1 MQHTLKTPV
10 QLIGVGVHTGAETRL
25 VIKPAAANA
34 GLSFVRTDVTDRD
47 NVIPARWD
55 HVVDTRLCTVVGNKA
70 GVTVGTVEHLMAALA
85 ACAIDNAV
93 IELDG
98 PEVPIL
104 DGSSVEFIIAIEAV
118 GRKGQTAPRQAIK
131 ILRDVTVQDGDKT
144 VTLKP
149 SVGMRFRSD
158 IMFNH
163 PAIGHQSWSLDLLD
177 GTFARDVA
185 NCRTFGFLHEV
196 SYLRQQGLALG
207 GSLEN
212 AIVLDQQAGTVLN
225 PEGLRH
231 KDEFARHKLLDA
243 VGDLYLAG
251 GPILGLYHGIKG
263 GHAMNNNILRA
274 LFAEEGAYT
283 MVDLFID
290 MQTGLLDKP
299 AAAAQAVAGTRA
311 LATA

>member
-1 MQHTLKTPV
+1 MQHTLKQPV
-10 QLIGVGVHTGAETRL
+10 QLIGVGLHTGAETRL
-25 VIKPAAANA
+25 VIKPAAANT
-34 GLSFVRTDVTDRD
+34 GLTFVRTDVTDRD
-47 NVIPARWD
+47 NIVPARYD

-98 PEVPIL
+98 PEIPIM
-104 DGSSVEFIIAIEAV
+104 DGSSVQFIAAIEQV
-118 GRKGQTAPRQAIK
+118 GRKGQTAPRKAIK
-131 ILRDVTVQDGDKT
+131 ILREVTVMDGDKM

-149 SVGMRFRSD
+149 SVGMRFQSD
-158 IMFNH
+158 IQFNH
-163 PAIGHQSWSLDLLD
+163 PSIGFQSWSLDMLD

-212 AIVLDQQAGTVLN
+212 AIVLDQQAGTVMN

-231 KDEFARHKLLDA
+231 ADEFARHKLLDA

-251 GPILGLYHGIKG
+251 GPILGMYHGVKA

-274 LFAEEGAYT
+274 LFAERDSYAI
-283 MVDLFID
+283 VDLFID
-290 MQTGLLDKP
+290 MQVGIMDKAIAP
-299 AAAAQAVAGTRA
+299 AKVERS
-311 LATA
+311 LASAI